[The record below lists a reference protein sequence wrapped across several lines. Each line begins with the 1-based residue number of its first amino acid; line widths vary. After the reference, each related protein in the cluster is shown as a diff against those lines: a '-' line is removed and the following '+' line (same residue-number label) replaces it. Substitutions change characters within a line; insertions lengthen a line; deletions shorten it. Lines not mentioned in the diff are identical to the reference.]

1 VAGQYAAGLFNM
13 ENMKELFSVAA
24 ALAAVV
30 IIRLISKRRSGNAV
44 KKLPV
49 ISEIICG

>member
-1 VAGQYAAGLFNM
+1 MQPCCYA
-13 ENMKELFSVAA
+13 ENMQGLFSVAA

-30 IIRLISKRRSGNAV
+30 IIHIVYKHCSGNAV

-49 ISEIICG
+49 ISEIIYG